1 MQEKPKLCKDCKHF
15 EMSRNIDKCKA
26 MGPEQVDVV
35 YGWEDLPSC
44 YFMRGRES
52 KCGQSG
58 KLFEQ
63 KVAWYKFW

>member
-1 MQEKPKLCKDCKHF
+1 MQEKLKLCKDCKYF
-15 EMSRNIDKCKA
+15 EMGRYIDKCKA
-26 MGPEQVDVV
+26 MGPEQVDLVT
-35 YGWEDLPSC
+35 GSEDYPMPHV
-44 YFMRGRES
+44 MRGRES